1 MKLHDSREVSAP
13 KMPCLDFFL
22 QKNIPSGRGIRR
34 RGQILPVATGKR
46 SRLHLGAFLPQRS
59 SGIWIWSVD
68 LGDDRAQDHV
78 WIPNCPCRFELKK
91 GVKKSGKYHFR
102 DLCVSVRVSCISWCF
117 GLKLLI
123 FYEEGSK
130 DPEVGSADLWKPSK
144 REGHSRSLSSSD
156 TSRSKRFKEQMEKLE
171 TQQKKASLKTSSVT
185 TK

>member
-1 MKLHDSREVSAP
+1 MIPEKFRHQKCPAWIFFSKKTSHLVVDPQERPDPTGGYGKKVTAAPRRVFTAAASR
-13 KMPCLDFFL
+13 
-22 QKNIPSGRGIRR
+22 
-34 RGQILPVATGKR
+34 
-46 SRLHLGAFLPQRS
+46 
-59 SGIWIWSVD
+59 IWIWSVD

-117 GLKLLI
+117 GLKVLI

-171 TQQKKASLKTSSVT
+171 TQQKKTSLKTSSVT